1 MKNLLLTTALLLLCN
16 TAHAQPAAV
25 CQYEWCGALWPPQE
39 GQDRTVGKDNCG
51 VTCIKI
57 SKPVEKIVEIPAL
70 PCVTNPPGQVWR
82 VEFAKADYIYHTDI
96 EADVVETV
104 GTFLVLKK
112 DGIEVARYSS
122 KYVLG
127 YVLVQP

>member
-1 MKNLLLTTALLLLCN
+1 MRKLSLILAYLLLCN
-16 TAHAQPAAV
+16 IAHAQPAAV
-25 CQYEWCGALWPPQE
+25 CQYEWCGALWPPAE

-51 VTCIKI
+51 ATCIKI
-57 SKPVEKIVEIPAL
+57 SKEVPAL
-70 PCVTNPPGQVWR
+70 PCVTNPAGQVWR

-96 EADVVETV
+96 KADVVETV

-127 YVLVQP
+127 